1 LSEFGVLGFEY
12 GYAMATPN
20 ALVIWEA
27 QFGDFGNGAQVMIDQ
42 FITSAES
49 KWQRMNGIVIML
61 PHGYEGQG
69 PEHSNA
75 RPERF
80 LQLAAENN
88 IIVAN
93 ITTPANLFHMLR
105 RQLSWEFRKPV
116 ILFSPKSLL
125 RHPKVIS
132 PVSDFTAGKFKE
144 MIVDEEMNPKKATR
158 VVLCTGKIYY
168 DLLEERSKR
177 KSSETAIIRIEQL
190 HPFPLKQL
198 EKELEKFKN
207 PDIYWVQEEPSNMG
221 YWAYILRT
229 LTEKRFKLISRKAS
243 ASPATGFNRV
253 HKEEQNRI
261 VKEAIL

>member
-1 LSEFGVLGFEY
+1 
-12 GYAMATPN
+12 
-20 ALVIWEA
+20 
-27 QFGDFGNGAQVMIDQ
+27 
-42 FITSAES
+42 
-49 KWQRMNGIVIML
+49 
-61 PHGYEGQG
+61 
-69 PEHSNA
+69 
-75 RPERF
+75 
-80 LQLAAENN
+80 
-88 IIVAN
+88 
-93 ITTPANLFHMLR
+93 
-105 RQLSWEFRKPV
+105 
-116 ILFSPKSLL
+116 
-125 RHPKVIS
+125 
-132 PVSDFTAGKFKE
+132 

-168 DLLEERSKR
+168 DLIEERSKR

-190 HPFPLKQL
+190 HPFPLNQL
-198 EKELEKFKN
+198 EKELTKFKN

>member
-1 LSEFGVLGFEY
+1 
-12 GYAMATPN
+12 
-20 ALVIWEA
+20 
-27 QFGDFGNGAQVMIDQ
+27 
-42 FITSAES
+42 
-49 KWQRMNGIVIML
+49 
-61 PHGYEGQG
+61 
-69 PEHSNA
+69 
-75 RPERF
+75 
-80 LQLAAENN
+80 
-88 IIVAN
+88 
-93 ITTPANLFHMLR
+93 
-105 RQLSWEFRKPV
+105 
-116 ILFSPKSLL
+116 
-125 RHPKVIS
+125 VIS
-132 PVSDFTAGKFKE
+132 PISDFTAGKFKE

-190 HPFPLKQL
+190 HPFPLNQL
-198 EKELEKFKN
+198 EKELAKFKN